1 VHSRFIKNPLITV
14 LVTKPLISEVGMSQR
29 PPITNDFYLGY
40 GCPREHDCESCWGR
54 DTTTLSK
61 KVTTTSNIIVC
72 GWCGFIPTPRSCTDI
87 HMTMDI
93 LHLFGGA
100 SRLKTNLQKSSV
112 LPIRCEDRN
121 LEVIQQQLLCAIAD
135 FPCKYLGLPL
145 AFKKLKKSTYNL
157 LLIGWWITYQDG
169 RQIC

>member
-1 VHSRFIKNPLITV
+1 
-14 LVTKPLISEVGMSQR
+14 
-29 PPITNDFYLGY
+29 
-40 GCPREHDCESCWGR
+40 
-54 DTTTLSK
+54 
-61 KVTTTSNIIVC
+61 
-72 GWCGFIPTPRSCTDI
+72 
-87 HMTMDI
+87 MTMDI

-157 LLIGWWITYQDG
+157 LLIGWWINYQDG